1 MKVSTVTKDAVLRQH
16 DFKVGL
22 IMTDLL
28 KEIHQEFEE
37 TQGIRIKDQGKGI
50 AVPEDIETYMKYNY
64 REMVEEVA
72 QDGLEYIINRYH
84 VKDIFKEGFRD
95 LLVTGK
101 SFYKTYIKN
110 GDPYV
115 RRVDP
120 RTIVFDGASHSD
132 YLDDASWVG
141 EERYMTVNEINDEFK
156 EDLTESDLVE
166 LDKMRNLYGGSP
178 DLKYYNSSF
187 DWIDAG
193 YGKETRIRVV
203 SCEWKSLRALKFKVS
218 DNKYDPN
225 RPFRKLVKD
234 TYKARKGETVE
245 VKYVDDIWQATKIG
259 GKILV
264 NATRRS
270 NQVRSVDDPGTT
282 PLSYVGCIYNNTTGK
297 PISLVDL
304 LDNIQMLYNI
314 VIYQIEL
321 AMARSGGKA
330 VVYDV
335 SQLPT
340 NAGMDIQTVLYHLKT
355 DGIIPINSKDEGN
368 QISSFNQFQQID
380 FTLSQSVQ
388 QLINLKI
395 MLEEMAGQISGVSRQ
410 REGAVGQYEYVGNVQ
425 RSVVQSA
432 TITESWFQAHSE
444 VKQRVFER
452 LCNLMKICWAGG
464 KKAGMI
470 LGDGAYKFL
479 NVLPNIALQDFGVYV
494 GDSGKDDAMKQVVQQ
509 LSQAA
514 LQSGNVDL
522 LNVIKVLKADT
533 MTEAEKVLEQGME
546 QMKRMQDQQQQIL
559 MQQQQMAQQAKEA
572 EIQQQLALKQVD
584 NDAKKDIANI
594 EAETKIKIAK
604 MQTDAQRDINDAK
617 ESSAMIKKVAD
628 SELRMREKNQETPET
643 TVGEKTARQELD
655 RAVQDI

>member
-1 MKVSTVTKDAVLRQH
+1 
-16 DFKVGL
+16 
-22 IMTDLL
+22 
-28 KEIHQEFEE
+28 
-37 TQGIRIKDQGKGI
+37 
-50 AVPEDIETYMKYNY
+50 MKYNY

>member
-1 MKVSTVTKDAVLRQH
+1 MKNNYTSMPALIIPEEEKTPEWWNNYEEGRAKDIRNYQIYNGQLNQDDYAYITEQYGLTYPARLVNYPIITPKIDLLVGESLRRPLDMKVSTVNKEAVLRKH

-28 KEIHQEFEE
+28 KDIHQEFEE

-218 DNKYDPN
+218 DN
-225 RPFRKLVKD
+225 L
-234 TYKARKGETVE
+234 TV
-245 VKYVDDIWQATKIG
+245 V
-259 GKILV
+259 L
-264 NATRRS
+264 
-270 NQVRSVDDPGTT
+270 
-282 PLSYVGCIYNNTTGK
+282 
-297 PISLVDL
+297 
-304 LDNIQMLYNI
+304 
-314 VIYQIEL
+314 
-321 AMARSGGKA
+321 
-330 VVYDV
+330 
-335 SQLPT
+335 
-340 NAGMDIQTVLYHLKT
+340 VLYFLLLVY
-355 DGIIPINSKDEGN
+355 EGN
-368 QISSFNQFQQID
+368 VATIPTFKSITLNKR
-380 FTLSQSVQ
+380 TLS
-388 QLINLKI
+388 L
-395 MLEEMAGQISGVSRQ
+395 
-410 REGAVGQYEYVGNVQ
+410 
-425 RSVVQSA
+425 
-432 TITESWFQAHSE
+432 F
-444 VKQRVFER
+444 
-452 LCNLMKICWAGG
+452 
-464 KKAGMI
+464 
-470 LGDGAYKFL
+470 
-479 NVLPNIALQDFGVYV
+479 
-494 GDSGKDDAMKQVVQQ
+494 
-509 LSQAA
+509 
-514 LQSGNVDL
+514 
-522 LNVIKVLKADT
+522 
-533 MTEAEKVLEQGME
+533 
-546 QMKRMQDQQQQIL
+546 
-559 MQQQQMAQQAKEA
+559 
-572 EIQQQLALKQVD
+572 
-584 NDAKKDIANI
+584 
-594 EAETKIKIAK
+594 
-604 MQTDAQRDINDAK
+604 
-617 ESSAMIKKVAD
+617 
-628 SELRMREKNQETPET
+628 T
-643 TVGEKTARQELD
+643 TASTTLFS
-655 RAVQDI
+655 RAVLLAYSKFAVFT